1 MKRAAALAALALV
14 VTGSVAQAASCA
26 PDAAI
31 LLTPDGREQR
41 VTVEIADD
49 AAERAQG
56 LMYRK
61 SLPPDHGMLF
71 VYQSPQPTSFWMK
84 NTLIP
89 LDILFF
95 DARGVLRHVHSRARP
110 LDLTALPGALPGD
123 PDPNR
128 MFVLELAGGEAARK
142 GLVPGTAL
150 GHPAVP
156 QGDAARPCD

>member
-1 MKRAAALAALALV
+1 
-14 VTGSVAQAASCA
+14 
-26 PDAAI
+26 
-31 LLTPDGREQR
+31 
-41 VTVEIADD
+41 
-49 AAERAQG
+49 
-56 LMYRK
+56 
-61 SLPPDHGMLF
+61 MLF

-95 DARGVLRHVHSRARP
+95 DARGVLRHVHSQARP
-110 LDLTALPGALPGD
+110 LDLTSLPGALPGD

-156 QGDAARPCD
+156 QDDAARPCD

>member
-61 SLPPDHGMLF
+61 SLPSDHGMLF

-95 DARGVLRHVHSRARP
+95 DARGVLRHVHSQARP
-110 LDLTALPGALPGD
+110 LDLTSLPGALPGD